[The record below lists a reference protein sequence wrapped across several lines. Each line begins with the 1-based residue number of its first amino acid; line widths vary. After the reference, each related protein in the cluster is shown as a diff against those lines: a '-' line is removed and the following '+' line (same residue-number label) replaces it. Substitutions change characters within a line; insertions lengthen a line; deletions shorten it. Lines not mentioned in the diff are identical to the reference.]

1 MNFPISKEIIGE
13 AVKSLHIKQL
23 ATASIRDLVAL
34 VTMLEQKTGTKFVR
48 MEMGVPGLPSPE
60 VAVAAEAE
68 AMKRG
73 VSAVYPNL
81 DGVPEL
87 KSEIA
92 RFVKLFLNVDVQPKN
107 CVPAVGST
115 QSTFASFLV
124 ANNCHKD
131 RRQGTLF
138 IDPGFNVNKL
148 QVRLLGQEYE
158 SFDVFHYRGEK
169 LRHKLESYLKTGQIQ
184 SIVYS
189 NPNNPTWQC
198 FTPEELRIIGELA
211 TKYDVIVIED
221 LAYFGMDFRRDYSH
235 PGAFPYFPTV
245 AHYTDNYLLL
255 ISSSKAFSYAGQRV
269 GMMAI
274 SPKLFEREFPDLE
287 TRFGRKRF
295 GEAMIS
301 AAFYGLSAG
310 VTHSAQFG
318 LAALLKA
325 TNDGLFNF
333 IESTKVYAEKTH
345 RAKKMFTDNGFR
357 IVYDKDG
364 NEPIGDG
371 FYFTVGFG
379 DLDSNQILE
388 LILQYGMCALALD
401 STGSD
406 FKGVLRICTSLVSEA
421 QLTDLQERLQML
433 RETYGKN

>member
-1 MNFPISKEIIGE
+1 MNFPISKEVINE
-13 AVKSLHIKQL
+13 AVESLNIKQL

-34 VTMLEQKTGTKFVR
+34 ANVLEQKTGTKFVR
-48 MEMGVPGLPSPE
+48 MEMGVPGLPSPQ
-60 VAVAAEAE
+60 VAVDAEAE

-81 DGVPEL
+81 DGLPEL

-92 RFVKLFLNVDVQPKN
+92 RFVKLFVDIDVEPKN

-124 ANNCHKD
+124 ANNCHKN
-131 RRQGTLF
+131 RSKGTLF

-148 QVRLLGQEYE
+148 QVRLLQQEYA

-169 LRHKLESYLKTGQIQ
+169 LREKLESYLKTGQIQ
-184 SIVYS
+184 SILYS

-198 FTPEELRIIGELA
+198 FTPEELQIIGELA

-235 PGAFPYFPTV
+235 PGTFPYFPT
-245 AHYTDNYLLL
+245 AARYTDNYLLL

-269 GMMAI
+269 GMMVI
-274 SPKLFEREFPDLE
+274 SPKLFDREFPDLE
-287 TRFGRKRF
+287 KHFGRKRF

-301 AAFYGLSAG
+301 AALYGLSAG

-318 LAALLKA
+318 LAALLRA

-333 IESTKVYAEKTH
+333 VESTKVYSQKTH
-345 RAKKMFTDNGFR
+345 RAKKMFTDNGFH

-371 FYFTVGFG
+371 FYFTVGY
-379 DLDSNQILE
+379 DELDSNQILE

-401 STGSD
+401 TTGSEL
-406 FKGVLRICTSLVSEA
+406 KGVLRICTSLVPES
-421 QLTDLQERLQML
+421 QLDELQERLEL
-433 RETYGKN
+433 LYENYK